1 MTQDRREFLR
11 RCVLAAGSVLALG
24 GQTPKRIS
32 IRPAAGATF
41 RRRLAERELL
51 RGLAG
56 LFPAAEARIS
66 EAPAAEGDLT
76 VTLRVDNAGLA
87 NPEAY
92 EIRNED
98 GQAVLRGSGEQA
110 LLYAVFEFLERQGA
124 FFGIDGV
131 SYPIDPSP
139 RAVLPGVG
147 QPWKASPRFAT
158 RGLLPWPDFLNCI
171 TVYNEEDFRAYFE
184 AMLRMRFNT
193 FGMHVYTGAN
203 QWAESYLSFEYAG
216 AGHLSF
222 LDSSASHRWGYLPE
236 RTSKFG
242 MGGAQ
247 YFDGEVFGSDAT
259 RLARDP
265 WEHAERTRSL
275 LRAGFEHAAR
285 LGIKTGIGFEPYQ
298 IPDEILRALPPEART
313 DQKSGPRF
321 DIESRTARDM
331 LEARLAQ
338 LLEAYP
344 QVDYVWLWEDE
355 DMNWESRK
363 TGIPLSVTP
372 FRQAYDFLKRN
383 APGKRLVL
391 AGWGG
396 VARHFEHLHTSL
408 PGDVVFS
415 CLNDSLGWDPVHE
428 SLGKL
433 EGRERWP
440 IPWLEDDPSM
450 WLPQLRTS
458 RFELDMNRALQF
470 GCQGLLG
477 IHWRHRIVDPT
488 AGFQARFSWDASLK
502 PSAYYAAYAR
512 TQAGGERA
520 AKLGNILAEADRD
533 GQFLSTNLGEKSDG
547 HAVQHEFSGDYSE
560 GFLYWNP
567 YHPSDRI
574 MASQKQVAAALRSI
588 ADQAAGANERER
600 LEYLTRHVE
609 LLTPYAEAFNLA
621 HRMDRILKDCAE
633 MKKAGHIEEA
643 GDTVRNECVPLWL
656 KLAPLVRRAML
667 DYQSIVATRNDLGQL
682 ASMHNKLVRLAL
694 VRMRL
699 SMREYLGEL
708 PPEVEQMYAQAI
720 APDGQMAARIFLP
733 TRPTLFG
740 NQETARLTIVA
751 PGVEEVRSVAVHTR
765 LHGGAWISK
774 PAKLVQR
781 RTYEGVLGPF
791 AGAAEYVEYY
801 ATATLAGRSHPI
813 ATQPVSATLAG

>member
-1 MTQDRREFLR
+1 MNPDRRQFLR
-11 RCVLAAGSVLALG
+11 QCAVTAGTLLALH
-24 GQTPKRIS
+24 GQTPKRIL
-32 IRPAAGATF
+32 IRPTAGAGF
-41 RRRLAERELL
+41 RRLLAERELL

-56 LFPAAEARIS
+56 LFPATEVRIS
-66 EAPAAEGDLT
+66 DAPATENDLAIA
-76 VTLRVDNAGLA
+76 LRADSAGLA

-92 EIRNED
+92 EIRNENS
-98 GQAVLRGSGEQA
+98 QVLLRGAGDQA

-131 SYPIDPSP
+131 SYPIDPAPS
-139 RAVLPGVG
+139 AVLPAVG
-147 QPWKASPRFAT
+147 QPWKASPRFST

-184 AMLRMRFNT
+184 SMLRMRFNT
-193 FGMHVYTGAN
+193 FGMHVYTGGN

-216 AGHLSF
+216 VGHLSF
-222 LDSSASHRWGYLPE
+222 LDTSASHRWGYLPE
-236 RTSKFG
+236 RTSRYT
-242 MGGAQ
+242 MGGSQ

-265 WEHAERTRSL
+265 WEQAERARSL
-275 LRAGFEHAAR
+275 LRAGFDHAAR

-298 IPDEILRALPPEART
+298 IPDEILRALPPEAKA
-313 DQKSGPRF
+313 DKKPGARF
-321 DIESRTARDM
+321 DIESRTAKDM
-331 LEARLAQ
+331 LEVRLAQ

-355 DMNWESRK
+355 QMNWESRQ

-372 FRQAYDFLKRN
+372 FRQAHDFLKRH
-383 APGKRLVL
+383 ASQKRLVL

-396 VARHFEHLHTSL
+396 VARHFEYLHRSL
-408 PGDVVFS
+408 PGDVIFS

-428 SLGKL
+428 SFGKL
-433 EGRERWP
+433 ESRERWP
-440 IPWLEDDPSM
+440 IPWLEDDNCM

-458 RFELDMNRALQF
+458 RFELDMNRAIEF

-488 AGFQARFSWDASLK
+488 AGFQARFSWDAALK
-502 PSAYYAAYAR
+502 PSEYYMAYAR
-512 TQAGGERA
+512 TQAGGDRA
-520 AKLGNILAEADRD
+520 AKLGRILAEADSQ
-533 GQFLSTNLGEKSDG
+533 GEILGTNTGEKSG
-547 HAVQHEFSGDYSE
+547 GYAVQHEFAGDYDE
-560 GFLYWNP
+560 GFLYWYP

-574 MASQKQVAAALRSI
+574 MASQKQVADGLRSV
-588 ADQAAGANERER
+588 ADQVAGAHERER
-600 LEYLTRHVE
+600 LEYLTKYFE
-609 LLTPYAEAFNLA
+609 LLVPYADAFNLA
-621 HRMDRILKDCAE
+621 HDMDRILKDCAE
-633 MKKAGHIEEA
+633 MKKAGHVDEA
-643 GDTVRNECVPLWL
+643 RDTVRDECVPLWL
-656 KLAPLVRRAML
+656 KLAPRVRRVML

-708 PPEVEQMYAQAI
+708 PTDVEQAYAQAI
-720 APDGQMAARIFLP
+720 APVDTMTARIFLP

-740 NQETARLTIVA
+740 NQETVRLTIVV
-751 PGVEEVRSVAVHTR
+751 PGLEQIQSVAVHTR
-765 LHGGAWISK
+765 LRGGAWVSK

-781 RTYEGVLGPF
+781 RTYEAVLGPF
-791 AGAAEYVEYY
+791 AGPTEYVEYY
-801 ATATLAGRSHPI
+801 ATAMLAGRPDPI
-813 ATQPVSATLAG
+813 ATLPLSATLA

>member
-1 MTQDRREFLR
+1 M
-11 RCVLAAGSVLALG
+11 LALE
-24 GQTPKRIS
+24 GQTPKRIL
-32 IRPAAGATF
+32 IRPTPNPTF

-56 LFPAAEARIS
+56 LFPAAEVRIS
-66 EAPAAEGDLT
+66 DAPAADSDLT
-76 VTLRVDNAGLA
+76 IALRVDSAGLA
-87 NPEAY
+87 NSEAY
-92 EIRNED
+92 EIHNE
-98 GQAVLRGSGEQA
+98 GSQVLLQGSGEQA
-110 LLYAVFEFLERQGA
+110 LLYAVFDFLERQGA

-131 SYPIDPSP
+131 SYPIDPPIS
-139 RAVLPGVG
+139 AVLPAAG
-147 QPWKASPRFAT
+147 QPWKASPRFST

-184 AMLRMRFNT
+184 SMLRMRFNT

-222 LDSSASHRWGYLPE
+222 LDNSASHRWGYLPE
-236 RTSKFG
+236 RTSRFT
-242 MGGAQ
+242 MGGSQ
-247 YFDGEVFGSDAT
+247 FFDGEVFGSDAT

-265 WEHAERTRSL
+265 WEQAERARNL
-275 LRAGFEHAAR
+275 LRTGFDHAAR
-285 LGIKTGIGFEPYQ
+285 LGIRTGIGFEPYQ
-298 IPDEILRALPPEART
+298 IPDEILRALPPEVRT
-313 DQKSGPRF
+313 DTKSGPRF
-321 DIESRTARDM
+321 DIESRTAKDM
-331 LEARLAQ
+331 LEVRLAQ

-372 FRQAYDFLKRN
+372 FQQAYDFLKRN
-383 APGKRLVL
+383 APQKRLVL

-396 VARHFEHLHTSL
+396 VARHFEHLHRSL
-408 PGDVVFS
+408 PGDIVFA

-428 SLGKL
+428 SFGKL

-450 WLPQLRTS
+450 WLPQFRTS
-458 RFELDMNRALQF
+458 RFELDMNRAVEF

-488 AGFQARFSWDASLK
+488 AGFQARFSWDAGLK

-520 AKLGNILAEADRD
+520 VRLGSILAEADRG
-533 GQFLSTNLGEKSDG
+533 GQLLSTNTGEKSGG

-560 GFLYWNP
+560 SFQYWQP

-574 MASQKQVAAALRSI
+574 MSSQKQVAGELRAI
-588 ADQAAGANERER
+588 ADQAAGATERER
-600 LEYLTRHVE
+600 LEYLTKHVE
-609 LLTPYAEAFNLA
+609 FLVPYAEAFNLA
-621 HRMDRILKDCAE
+621 HSMDRILKDCAE
-633 MKKAGHIEEA
+633 MKKAGHIDEA
-643 GDTVRNECVPLWL
+643 GDTVRDECVPLWL
-656 KLAPLVRRAML
+656 KLAPRVRRVML

-708 PPEVEQMYAQAI
+708 PAEVEQMYAQAI
-720 APDGQMAARIFLP
+720 APDGKMAARIFLP
-733 TRPTLFG
+733 TRPTLFT
-740 NQETARLTIVA
+740 NQETVRLTIVV
-751 PGVEEVRSVAVHTR
+751 PGMEEIRSVAVHTR
-765 LHGGAWISK
+765 MRGGEWISK

-781 RTYEGVLGPF
+781 RTYEAVLGPF
-791 AGAAEYVEYY
+791 AGMAEYVEYY
-801 ATATLAGRSHPI
+801 ATAALAGRADPI
-813 ATQPVSATLAG
+813 ATLPVSATLA

>member
-1 MTQDRREFLR
+1 MTQDRRQFLR
-11 RCVLAAGSVLALG
+11 HCVLTAGTMLALE
-24 GQTPKRIS
+24 GQTPKRIL

-56 LFPAAEARIS
+56 LFPATEARIS
-66 EAPAAEGDLT
+66 DAAATDGDLAIA
-76 VTLRVDNAGLA
+76 LRVDDAGLT

-92 EIRNED
+92 EIHYEN
-98 GQAVLRGSGEQA
+98 GQALLRGSGEQA

-131 SYPIDPSP
+131 SYPIDPSQQ
-139 RAVLPGVG
+139 AVVPAMG
-147 QPWKASPRFAT
+147 QPWKASPRFST

-184 AMLRMRFNT
+184 SMLRMRFNT

-216 AGHLSF
+216 VGHLSF
-222 LDSSASHRWGYLPE
+222 LDNSASHRWGYLPE
-236 RTSKFG
+236 RTSRFT

-247 YFDGEVFGSDAT
+247 FFDGEVFGSDAT

-265 WEHAERTRSL
+265 WEQAARARSL
-275 LRAGFEHAAR
+275 LRAGFDHAAR
-285 LGIKTGIGFEPYQ
+285 LGIRTGIGFEPYQ
-298 IPDEILRALPPEART
+298 IPDEILRALPPEVKT
-313 DQKSGPRF
+313 DQKPGPRF
-321 DIESRTARDM
+321 DIESRTAKDM
-331 LEARLAQ
+331 LEVRLAQ

-372 FRQAYDFLKRN
+372 FQQAHDFLKRN
-383 APGKRLVL
+383 APDKRLVL

-396 VARHFEHLHTSL
+396 VARHFEHLHRSL
-408 PGDVVFS
+408 PGDVIFS

-428 SLGKL
+428 SFARL

-450 WLPQLRTS
+450 WLPQLRAS
-458 RFELDMNRALQF
+458 RFELDMNRAAQF

-488 AGFQARFSWDASLK
+488 AGFQARFSWDAGLK
-502 PSAYYAAYAR
+502 PPEYYAAYAR
-512 TQAGGERA
+512 TQAGGDRA
-520 AKLGNILAEADRD
+520 ARLGGILAEADRD
-533 GQFLSTNLGEKSDG
+533 GKLLSTNPGETSDG
-547 HAVQHEFSGDYSE
+547 HAVQHEFSGDYNE
-560 GFLYWNP
+560 GFLYWHP

-574 MASQKQVAAALRSI
+574 MASQKQVAGALRSI
-588 ADQAAGANERER
+588 ADQAAGAHERER
-600 LEYLTRHVE
+600 LEYLAKHVE
-609 LLTPYAEAFNLA
+609 FLVPYAEAFNLA
-621 HRMDRILKDCAE
+621 HSMDRILKDCAE
-633 MKKAGHIEEA
+633 MKKAGHIDEA
-643 GDTVRNECVPLWL
+643 ADTVRNECVPLWL
-656 KLAPLVRRAML
+656 KLAPRVRRAML

-708 PPEVEQMYAQAI
+708 PAEVEQMYAQAI
-720 APDGQMAARIFLP
+720 APDDRMAARIFLP
-733 TRPTLFG
+733 TRPTLFAS
-740 NQETARLTIVA
+740 QETVRLTIVV
-751 PGVEEVRSVAVHTR
+751 PGLEDVRSVAVHTR
-765 LHGGAWISK
+765 LRGGGWISK
-774 PAKLVQR
+774 PANPVLR
-781 RTYEGVLGPF
+781 RTYQAMLGAF
-791 AGAAEYVEYY
+791 EDRVEYVEYY
-801 ATATLAGRSHPI
+801 ATATLAGRSDPI
-813 ATQPVSATLAG
+813 STLPVSATLA

>member
-1 MTQDRREFLR
+1 MTQDRRQFLR
-11 RCVLAAGSVLALG
+11 HCVLAAGSILALE
-24 GQTPKRIS
+24 GQTPKRIL
-32 IRPAAGATF
+32 IRPTPGANF

-56 LFPAAEARIS
+56 LFPAADVRIS
-66 EAPAAEGDLT
+66 EASGTDGDL
-76 VTLRVDNAGLA
+76 VIALRVDNAALA

-92 EIRNED
+92 EIHNEN
-98 GQAVLRGSGEQA
+98 GQALLRGSGEQA

-131 SYPIDPSP
+131 SYPIDPCP
-139 RAVLPGVG
+139 RVVLPPVG
-147 QPWKASPRFAT
+147 RPWKASPRFST

-184 AMLRMRFNT
+184 SMLRMRFNT

-216 AGHLSF
+216 VGHLSF
-222 LDSSASHRWGYLPE
+222 LDNSASHRWGYLPE
-236 RTSKFG
+236 RTSRFT
-242 MGGAQ
+242 MGGSQ
-247 YFDGEVFGSDAT
+247 FFDGEVFGSDAT

-265 WEHAERTRSL
+265 WEQANRARSL
-275 LRAGFEHAAR
+275 LRAGFDHAAR

-298 IPDEILRALPPEART
+298 IPDEILRALPPEVKT
-313 DQKSGPRF
+313 DKKPGPRF
-321 DIESRTARDM
+321 DIESRTAKDM
-331 LEARLAQ
+331 LEVRLAQ
-338 LLEAYP
+338 LLESYP

-355 DMNWESRK
+355 EMNWESRK

-372 FRQAYDFLKRN
+372 FQQAYDFLKRHATN
-383 APGKRLVL
+383 KRLVL

-396 VARHFEHLHTSL
+396 VARNFEHLHKRL
-408 PGDVVFS
+408 PGDVIFS

-428 SLGKL
+428 SFAKL

-458 RFELDMNRALQF
+458 RFELDMNRAIQF

-488 AGFQARFSWDASLK
+488 AGFQSRFSWDAGLK
-502 PSAYYAAYAR
+502 PAEYYATYAR
-512 TQAGGERA
+512 TQAGGDRA
-520 AKLGNILAEADRD
+520 ARLGSILAEADRD
-533 GQFLSTNLGEKSDG
+533 GKILSTNSEEKSEDG

-560 GFLYWNP
+560 GFTYWNP

-574 MASQKQVAAALRSI
+574 MASQKQVASELRSI
-588 ADQAAGANERER
+588 ADQARSPQERER
-600 LEYLTRHVE
+600 LEYLTKHIE

-621 HRMDRILKDCAE
+621 HSMDRILKDCAE
-633 MKKAGHIEEA
+633 MKKAGHIDEA
-643 GDTVRNECVPLWL
+643 ADTVRNECVPLWL
-656 KLAPLVRRAML
+656 KPAPRVRRVML

-694 VRMRL
+694 VRLRL

-708 PPEVEQMYAQAI
+708 PADVEQMHAQAI
-720 APDGQMAARIFLP
+720 APDDKTAARIFLP
-733 TRPTLFG
+733 TRPTLFN
-740 NQETARLTIVA
+740 NQETLRLTIVV
-751 PGVEEVRSVAVHTR
+751 PGAEEIRSVAVHTR
-765 LHGGAWISK
+765 LCGSAWIAK
-774 PAKLVQR
+774 PAKLVLR
-781 RTYEGVLGPF
+781 RTYQTVLGPF
-791 AGAAEYVEYY
+791 AGSAEYVDYY
-801 ATATLAGRSHPI
+801 ATATLAGRSDPI
-813 ATQPVSATLAG
+813 ATLPVSATLA